1 MFKWLENWRDR
12 FIEDCAQWWKMWSSW
27 LAIFWGV
34 IVTAVW
40 NSPETLSEIVNV
52 MPESIRAWFSPIVL
66 GLVAGLPI
74 LVRLIKQQKLVDAVQ
89 AKKEGKE

>member
-1 MFKWLENWRDR
+1 MFKVLQGFRDR
-12 FIEDCAQWWKMWSSW
+12 FIEDCAYWWKMWSSW

-40 NSPETLSEIVNV
+40 NSPETLGQLVNV
-52 MPESIRAWFSPIVL
+52 LPDELRAWFSPLIL
-66 GLVAGLPI
+66 GIVAGLPI

-89 AKKEGKE
+89 AKKEGEQ